1 MFNKIR
7 KFLDEN
13 EYQGTRDISAFL
25 TLPKAL
31 QFLEETNW
39 KDKVESCKQLILK
52 YYPLFCDLVNSK
64 PICPL
69 STEFLGQMC
78 SIPINTTKPLELK
91 ELLFNTY
98 KIEIPI
104 TNLNGQYYIRI
115 TLNGYN
121 TLEDLNA
128 LHSAITDIIAKTDL
142 IIL

>member
-1 MFNKIR
+1 
-7 KFLDEN
+7 
-13 EYQGTRDISAFL
+13 
-25 TLPKAL
+25 
-31 QFLEETNW
+31 
-39 KDKVESCKQLILK
+39 
-52 YYPLFCDLVNSK
+52 LVNSK
-64 PICPL
+64 PICPI
-69 STEFLGQMC
+69 TNEFLGQMC

-142 IIL
+142 IILKELN